1 MLLLHFFH
9 WSNLGTIQITKR
21 FYTRWLYFCLLMSY
35 LQVTYCVLSI
45 LFFWV
50 SLIHFT
56 VADYTFPFLTVWP
69 HYIHTLS
76 FSVVTSSSATKIFIS
91 YKLWCAALPTSIWIQ
106 ITNFSK
112 SVFSVAI
119 SQRMN
124 RRHWE
129 QCALKAKEAENDP
142 DCRNNWQCDS
152 DSSPA
157 QIGWTDISF
166 FKLEL
171 GVEGPL
177 IQWDYSICWYVFFGD
192 DKWCLLEVS
201 CRYGHQPCRGIH
213 FEFG

>member
-1 MLLLHFFH
+1 
-9 WSNLGTIQITKR
+9 
-21 FYTRWLYFCLLMSY
+21 MSY
-35 LQVTYCVLSI
+35 LQVTYWVLSI

-56 VADYTFPFLTVWP
+56 VADCWLHFSFPDCVTSLHT
-69 HYIHTLS
+69 HTLS
-76 FSVVTSSSATKIFIS
+76 FSAVTPSSATRIFIS
-91 YKLWCAALPTSIWIQ
+91 YKHWCAALPTSIWIQ

-119 SQRMN
+119 SQGMN

-129 QCALKAKEAENDP
+129 QCALKAKEAENGP

-166 FKLEL
+166 FKLKL
-171 GVEGPL
+171 SVEGPV
-177 IQWDYSICWYVFFGD
+177 IQWDYSICWYVYFWE
-192 DKWCLLEVS
+192 DKWCLLEES
-201 CRYGHQPCRGIH
+201 FRYGHQSCRGIH
-213 FEFG
+213 FKFG